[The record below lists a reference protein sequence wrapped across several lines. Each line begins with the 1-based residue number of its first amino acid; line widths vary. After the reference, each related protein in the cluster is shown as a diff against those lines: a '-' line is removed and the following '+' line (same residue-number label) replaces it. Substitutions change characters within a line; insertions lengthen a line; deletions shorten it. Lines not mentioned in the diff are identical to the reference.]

1 MSKLI
6 FTEQITGEKF
16 LNSYNLGGP
25 LIELK
30 NVTKAY
36 ELGGEKIFALD
47 HINLRI
53 EKGDFIA
60 IMGPSGSGK
69 STLANVI
76 GGLDTPDEGEILVD
90 ETNISKISDS
100 ELSKYRNKKIGFIFQ
115 SYNLQPMYTALEN
128 VMVPLIFSGMSLRNR
143 EKRAWDCL
151 KAVGMDDRSK
161 HRPSQLSGGQRQRV
175 CIARALA
182 NNPEIIIAD
191 EPTGNLDS
199 KKGAE
204 IVSLLKDLN
213 QRDGITLIVIT
224 HDPNVAK
231 QAKKIITIKDGRLI

>member
-1 MSKLI
+1 VSKLI